1 MACHKSV
8 IGAQHTDD
16 KTAAQ
21 RATDAALE
29 RDRQLRQQFAILNT
43 SGEAQTNQT
52 STLNKVTNAEVYIY
66 TAAEVDSK
74 KMLKAVVTDPKIAA
88 QRATDEALE
97 RDRRLREEFATDC
110 SKQEADEASTAAK
123 QERSMFFGDVDA
135 AEPDD
140 V

>member
-1 MACHKSV
+1 
-8 IGAQHTDD
+8 
-16 KTAAQ
+16 
-21 RATDAALE
+21 
-29 RDRQLRQQFAILNT
+29 
-43 SGEAQTNQT
+43 
-52 STLNKVTNAEVYIY
+52 LNKVTNAEVYIY
-66 TAAEVDSK
+66 TAAEVESK